1 MADDVQGVPAGVTGT
16 PIQGVPPGVTGT
28 PIDSSVQGVP
38 AGVTGTP
45 LNTAP
50 SMGDNLRSSMQELGE
65 QFTQLE
71 QGADKSLAQ
80 VPATVGHAIQSIPG
94 LGPWLSRH
102 TDLDTTTAR
111 YAAQAAAP
119 IKPTSTGDTTAGFT
133 GAALETMGEW
143 MVGEG
148 ELKALTQGERMMK
161 VAQNVKLLE
170 RMPKLAEAIA
180 AHPDMAAALGT
191 AATQAAL
198 GGGQALAHGAT
209 PTEALESAGTAGI
222 IGGALDLGFRGL
234 GAAGEARKPGVTPI
248 EGADFPTRA
257 DGTLNMPALSGLK
270 VDPVTGQVDEA
281 LNNIGQRAVATSLNR
296 SNAAR
301 AAMEQAAPQVVTD
314 ASRMLPAPADTTPG
328 FTVGPAEEP
337 TPVREGQVAYDPRK
351 RQIGTRVVEGT
362 GPSGAPGDPFA
373 YDAYPEG
380 PSQPAE
386 PPDKTGSFRQP
397 QWQYLTSERPGTMNP
412 VSETTSGPGTLILT
426 NDGQASSVARA
437 RAQQMQ
443 YQSIMDDPPVWD
455 ELGVRQQQAIQDA
468 HADIS
473 EQLRRYDDYAA
484 SQPNFPPHDVAD
496 AAANTDSIG
505 GAAKQIKANFA
516 PFWQKAN
523 ALSDGEF
530 SNLRNQEKALQN
542 ALRSEG
548 RTGDRQALMDQLND
562 NQQAQSD
569 LFDRF
574 RTQLTPQEWDVYRPG
589 YQDGIVLDNF
599 DNLIQSHFNGIT
611 RADVAQ
617 SGGALRRVFDPS
629 TGFNQQVENFLN
641 KGNNRAVLQRTI
653 GNDGI
658 LNIKQMG
665 QLFENSERQAAT
677 KSLLDTIGSSIRR
690 HHYGIAGAA
699 GSLAYG
705 ASHSLGLAAG
715 AVGGTLAAGAV
726 TGTLKYITERLA
738 SDPVF
743 LNRFLF
749 AARNGVAPRIAGP
762 ILAATMMRGQRP
774 AQTSTP
780 AETQEGNSQ
789 PSGQIEPGNI
799 DLNRR
804 PVVKNPDGSISTV
817 RSISIGT
824 DKGETLIPTVSDGAD
839 GKPPHIMSNPEAIAY
854 YRKTGRHLG
863 VFRTPDDA
871 DRYAQSLHESQARQ
885 YAPGGK

>member
-16 PIQGVPPGVTGT
+16 PIQGVPPGVEGT
-28 PIDSSVQGVP
+28 PIDSGAVQGVP

-45 LNTAP
+45 LTSG
-50 SMGDNLRSSMQELGE
+50 SMRDNLRSSMQELGE

-71 QGADKSLAQ
+71 QGADKSFAQ
-80 VPATVGHAIQSIPG
+80 VPATVGHAIQSIPVV
-94 LGPWLSRH
+94 GPFLSRH

-119 IKPTSTGDTTAGFT
+119 IKPTSLGDTTAGFT

-148 ELKALTQGERMMK
+148 ELKAMTQGDRMMK
-161 VAQNVKLLE
+161 IAQNVKLLE

-191 AATQAAL
+191 AAQQATL
-198 GGGQALAHGAT
+198 GGTQALAHGAT
-209 PTEALESAGTAGI
+209 PTEALQSAGTAGVV
-222 IGGALDLGFRGL
+222 GGALDWSLRGL
-234 GAAGEARKPGVTPI
+234 GAAADARKPGVTDI

-257 DGTLNMPALSGLK
+257 DGTLNMPALQGLK
-270 VDPVTGQVDEA
+270 VDPVTGAVDEA

-301 AAMEQAAPQVVTD
+301 AAMEQAAPPVVTD
-314 ASRMLPAPADTTPG
+314 ASRMLPAPADRATG
-328 FTVGPAEEP
+328 FTVAAPQPTDVAGQPTFAPTATQPTGYETVPNPNFQPLGGEQVTVPGQSVEQAAEEAGTQVQAVP
-337 TPVREGQVAYDPRK
+337 PRVIEPQVLSDTRTPAQQRLDLARGIPPSRSV
-351 RQIGTRVVEGT
+351 T
-362 GPSGAPGDPFA
+362 GPETIEQARPPM
-373 YDAYPEG
+373 YQQPEIIN
-380 PSQPAE
+380 PA
-386 PPDKTGSFRQP
+386 TM
-397 QWQYLTSERPGTMNP
+397 ERT
-412 VSETTSGPGTLILT
+412 GPGTLILT
-426 NDGQASSVARA
+426 NDGQAMSLGRA
-437 RAQQMQ
+437 RAQQAH

-455 ELGVRQQQAIQDA
+455 EIGVRQQQAIQDA

-473 EQLRRYDDYAA
+473 DQLRRYDDYTA
-484 SQPNFPPHDVAD
+484 SQPNFPPHPVAD
-496 AAANTDSIG
+496 AVANTDSLG
-505 GAAKQIKANFA
+505 GAAKQIKSNFA

-548 RTGDRQALMDQLND
+548 RTGDRQALMDQLNN

-574 RTQLTPQEWDVYRPG
+574 RTQLTPQEWNVYRPG

-617 SGGALRRVFDPS
+617 SGGTLRRIFDPS
-629 TGFNQQVENFLN
+629 AGFNNQVENFLN

-665 QLFENSERQAAT
+665 QLFENSQRQAAT
-677 KSLLDTIGSSIRR
+677 KDLLATIGSSIRR
-690 HHYGIAGAA
+690 HHYGIAGSA
-699 GSLAYG
+699 GAVAYG
-705 ASHSLGLAAG
+705 LEHSLGLAAG
-715 AVGGTLAAGAV
+715 AAAGPLAAGAV

-743 LNRFLF
+743 LNRFIF

-762 ILAATMMRGQRP
+762 ILAATMMRGQGTRP
-774 AQTSTP
+774 AQTPTP
-780 AETQEGNSQ
+780 L
-789 PSGQIEPGNI
+789 P
-799 DLNRR
+799 
-804 PVVKNPDGSISTV
+804 
-817 RSISIGT
+817 
-824 DKGETLIPTVSDGAD
+824 
-839 GKPPHIMSNPEAIAY
+839 
-854 YRKTGRHLG
+854 
-863 VFRTPDDA
+863 
-871 DRYAQSLHESQARQ
+871 
-885 YAPGGK
+885 

>member
-191 AATQAAL
+191 AATQATL

-270 VDPVTGQVDEA
+270 VDPVTGKVDEA

-328 FTVGPAEEP
+328 FPVGPAEEP
-337 TPVREGQVAYDPRK
+337 TPVREGQVAYDPGK
-351 RQIGTRVVEGT
+351 QQIGTQTVEGK
-362 GPSGAPGDPFA
+362 GPGTFNLPSYSPELWDAAAEAAAREGTLGATVAPRPIG
-373 YDAYPEG
+373 
-380 PSQPAE
+380 SHRE
-386 PPDKTGSFRQP
+386 PIYQFRN
-397 QWQYLTSERPGTMNP
+397 EVRPGTMNP
-412 VSETTSGPGTLILT
+412 VSETASGPGTLILT

-496 AAANTDSIG
+496 AVANTDSIG

-523 ALSDGEF
+523 DLSDGEF

-743 LNRFLF
+743 LSRFLF

-774 AQTSTP
+774 AQTPTP
-780 AETQEGNSQ
+780 L
-789 PSGQIEPGNI
+789 P
-799 DLNRR
+799 
-804 PVVKNPDGSISTV
+804 
-817 RSISIGT
+817 
-824 DKGETLIPTVSDGAD
+824 
-839 GKPPHIMSNPEAIAY
+839 
-854 YRKTGRHLG
+854 
-863 VFRTPDDA
+863 
-871 DRYAQSLHESQARQ
+871 
-885 YAPGGK
+885 